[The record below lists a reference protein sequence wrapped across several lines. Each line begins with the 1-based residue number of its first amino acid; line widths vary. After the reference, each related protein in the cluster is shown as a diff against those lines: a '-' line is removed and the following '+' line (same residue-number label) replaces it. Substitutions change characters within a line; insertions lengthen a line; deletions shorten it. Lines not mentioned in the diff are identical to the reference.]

1 MIASVAGEKCFQRL
15 HNISSNPSPTMATCR
30 KASRIS
36 HSFFFSSLELSSLS
50 PNARGDLDVS
60 SSV

>member
-1 MIASVAGEKCFQRL
+1 MIASVASEKCFQRP

-30 KASRIS
+30 RASKIS
-36 HSFFFSSLELSSLS
+36 HSIFFSSLELSLLS

-60 SSV
+60 GSL